1 MTVATEKKRPVGR
14 EKHITTARPDG
25 SKTLPTKKGGLAPGD
40 EKGYV
45 RAAGA
50 GSREIPLSV
59 AKEFEDSYKTYR
71 EGAGAAGGAVTGV
84 RTGQALK
91 SIAAKKA
98 AKNAK
103 TSAHKGKF

>member
-1 MTVATEKKRPVGR
+1 MATEQRRPAGR
-14 EKHITTARPDG
+14 EKHITTTKRDG
-25 SKTLPTKKGGLAPGD
+25 SRTDAVKKGGLTPAD

-59 AKEFEDSYKTYR
+59 AKEFEDSYKEYR
-71 EGAGAAGGAVTGV
+71 AGSGAAGGAVAGV

-98 AKNAK
+98 AK
-103 TSAHKGKF
+103 TRAHKGKF

>member
-1 MTVATEKKRPVGR
+1 MATEKKRPVGR

-59 AKEFEDSYKTYR
+59 AKEFEDSYKEYR
-71 EGAGAAGGAVTGV
+71 TGSGAAGGAVTGV

-91 SIAAKKA
+91 SIAEKKA
-98 AKNAK
+98 AK
-103 TSAHKGKF
+103 TRAHKGKF